1 MDLKI
6 LLEAF
11 LNMDVE
17 HQRIIL
23 FQKMD
28 THSSEFKEK
37 KQSHYRSFAEF
48 FNEN

>member
-17 HQRIIL
+17 HQGIIL
-23 FQKMD
+23 LQKMD
-28 THSSEFKEK
+28 AHSSEFKEK
-37 KQSHYRSFAEF
+37 KTTPLQIRRRIFQ
-48 FNEN
+48 